1 VGNAESVS
9 IAQSDGRDGTSS
21 EITRETITCAVMG
34 RSGGGVDRAHDI
46 ANAVHASITDDRADD
61 RIIPTRNEY
70 RRSAAA
76 ASLTRNGDG

>member
-1 VGNAESVS
+1 
-9 IAQSDGRDGTSS
+9 
-21 EITRETITCAVMG
+21 MG